1 MITLLTLKKVL
12 KKAWVWIRHNWYV
25 PAVLV
30 YTLVLWLFFR
40 RKGSALLV
48 LEERNKSY
56 KKQIE
61 AVDKIHKEEIDKRNQ
76 ILEKY
81 NDILADLEE
90 KYKKDSLELSSKKKK
105 EIKKLV
111 EKYNE
116 KPQDLAKLL
125 AEKYGLEYVE

>member
-90 KYKKDSLELSSKKKK
+90 KYKKGY
-105 EIKKLV
+105 EIR
-111 EKYNE
+111 ET
-116 KPQDLAKLL
+116 
-125 AEKYGLEYVE
+125 